1 MAESREDFTRKYDS
15 KLQALQEK
23 LERERINGSGSVQ
36 ELREMESKVS
46 TLTSRNLELESSN
59 AALTKRMDDLVREM
73 EAAAREHRSDIA
85 RKVGILTRS
94 WLNKN

>member
-1 MAESREDFTRKYDS
+1 MAENREDFTRKYDS

-85 RKVGILTRS
+85 RKVGFLTRS